1 MHRRGDQKGFGGGG
15 ALKSSRIM
23 LVWNAVTLAKGNPV
37 SVIVLIF
44 LLDF

>member
-1 MHRRGDQKGFGGGG
+1 MHRRGDQKGFGGG